1 MNGKTIFWIGILG
14 VTLFAVA
21 SVLGGFQFD
30 DYNPLSQYISE
41 TYAIDTPYGKA
52 LRYFGYIPSGLLLT
66 IFAFFGRRKFPR
78 SNLIKIGFSG
88 IGVFYGIATII
99 VGIFPCD
106 KGCNKELIDPSIS
119 QLIHNLTGLLTY
131 IFVPLSIIAIGIGLR
146 QLKTDFGLS
155 GIAIFCGLNCIL
167 FIGILLSDPLT
178 KYAGLYQ
185 RIIEGT
191 FIIWIIACSLFI
203 KNGNQLDIKT
213 VRIGTNASR

>member
-14 VTLFAVA
+14 VTLFSVA
-21 SVLGGFQFD
+21 SIIGGFQFD

-66 IFAFFGRRKFPR
+66 IFAFLGLREFPK
-78 SNLIKIGFSG
+78 SNLIKIGFWGLG
-88 IGVFYGIATII
+88 IFYGLATII

-119 QLIHNLTGLLTY
+119 QLIHNLTGLMTY
-131 IFVPLSIIAIGIGLR
+131 IIVPLSIIAIGIGLR
-146 QLKTDFGLS
+146 QLKTHYGLS
-155 GIAIFCGLNCIL
+155 KIAIFCGLNCIL
-167 FIGILLSDPLT
+167 FIGILLSYPLT
-178 KYAGLYQ
+178 EYAGLYQ
-185 RIIEGT
+185 RLIEGT

-203 KNGNQLDIKT
+203 KSSNQLDLKKIQ
-213 VRIGTNASR
+213 NE

>member
-14 VTLFAVA
+14 VTLFSVA
-21 SVLGGFQFD
+21 SIIGGFQFD

-66 IFAFFGRRKFPR
+66 IFAFLGLREFPK
-78 SNLIKIGFSG
+78 SNLIKIGFWGLG
-88 IGVFYGIATII
+88 IFYGLATII

-119 QLIHNLTGLLTY
+119 QLIHNLTGLMTY
-131 IFVPLSIIAIGIGLR
+131 IIVPLSIIAIGIGLR
-146 QLKTDFGLS
+146 QLKTHYGLS
-155 GIAIFCGLNCIL
+155 KIAIFCGLNCIL

-178 KYAGLYQ
+178 EYAGLYQ
-185 RIIEGT
+185 RLIEGT

-203 KNGNQLDIKT
+203 KSSNQLDLKKIQ
-213 VRIGTNASR
+213 NE